1 MMHFTP
7 TRCRCLSDKL
17 FRWCLSVIPAV
28 ILSTPAMAFT
38 KDTTARHIKPAK
50 DSSWFSYTT
59 WLWNR
64 NSSRANMVAA
74 TSSVYSQEVG
84 STPVADITN
93 VLAGR
98 MAGLYTLQLSGMNG
112 ADGASFSLRGKT
124 PLIVIDG
131 VVRDFTG
138 FNPNDIESVTLL
150 KDALATA
157 MYGQR
162 SSNGVLMV
170 TTREKGRKAFEINAS
185 AQYGLLE
192 SLYKPQYAD
201 AFHYAQLYNEA
212 QHNMNAAATPRY
224 SDDMMNAW
232 KNHTNDPYKQP
243 DVNWYNEI
251 IRHTTSQQRYNIDL
265 AGNASNYHYY
275 ASLEHFAQSGNFITS
290 PANSYNTNND
300 YKRYNI
306 RTNALVN
313 FNKNIELGLNV
324 FGSVA
329 SGNQPGI
336 GTAALMSLTGST
348 PPVAFPVFNANGSF
362 GGTNLWRT
370 NPYAGAI
377 SSGYQQTTER
387 TISADMTL
395 QYKLDD
401 LLKGLWIKGQLSMN
415 NYYMETI
422 DRSKGVAVY
431 EPDTTAGA
439 IPNSYIQYGTDG
451 LVAGGQAKVNS
462 QVRQNYYNIMAGY
475 DHTWNGHSLRLLATY
490 NVDNT
495 IRSFTQLNT
504 LYSNAGLTA
513 SYDWHK
519 TYLAELG
526 LVYGT
531 LNRYTPGKRG
541 SFLPSAGLAWV
552 ISNEHFFASN
562 IFDRLKIRATA
573 GQTAWGD
580 PNNYFLYLPNYV
592 TGSTGYNVGE
602 TSSGVS
608 GTIESQ
614 LANPDITWEKA
625 WKLDV
630 GLEAALFHSQLSV
643 SLDYYRNKYYDQLQ
657 TRGRNSGILG
667 HSYPLENIGRS
678 RYSGLE
684 ASVNYSPVTTHTF
697 KYYLDGNVSIAASSL
712 LYNGD
717 PIYPYAWQ
725 NKTGLPVGQAFGLV
739 ADGFYQTGT
748 DVSKTAN
755 WQGYTPAPGDIRYKD
770 LNGDGVINVL
780 DMQPI
785 GNQRP
790 MIFFGM
796 GGGFSWKG
804 FDFKLL
810 LQGVMNR
817 NMVLSATSVSAF
829 NNSYGNVMDMHNNRW
844 TPENA
849 VNAVFPRLTIGTN
862 VNNSQASTFWMRN
875 GNYLRLKNV
884 ELGYDFKKILLPH
897 SRVSHLRLF
906 VNAYNL
912 FTWKKVDWFDP
923 ESGMSAFSNQRII
936 NGGISLGL

>member
-1 MMHFTP
+1 MMAVPAAATP
-7 TRCRCLSDKL
+7 QDT
-17 FRWCLSVIPAV
+17 
-28 ILSTPAMAFT
+28 STLL
-38 KDTTARHIKPAK
+38 IKPVT
-50 DSSWFSYTT
+50 DSSWFAHTT
-59 WLWNR
+59 WLWNKT
-64 NSSRANMVAA
+64 SSRANMVAA
-74 TSSVYSQEVG
+74 TSSVYSREVG

-98 MAGLYTLQLSGMNG
+98 MAGLYTLQLSGLNG
-112 ADGASFSLRGKT
+112 ADGASFSVRGKT

-131 VVRDFTG
+131 VVRNFTG

-170 TTREKGRKAFEINAS
+170 TTRDRGRKAFEINAA
-185 AQYGLLE
+185 AQYGILE
-192 SLYKPQYAD
+192 PLYKPHYAD
-201 AFHYAQLYNEA
+201 AYHYGILYNEA
-212 QHNMNAAATPRY
+212 QHNMNAGATPPY
-224 SDDMMNAW
+224 TNEMLNAW

-243 DVNWYNEI
+243 DVNWYNEVV
-251 IRHTTSQQRYNIDL
+251 RNTTSQQRYNIDL
-265 AGNASNYHYY
+265 AGNSSNYHYY
-275 ASLEHFAQSGNFITS
+275 ASLEHFAQSGNFVTS

-306 RTNALVN
+306 RTNALVK

-324 FGSVA
+324 FGSIA
-329 SGNQPGI
+329 TGTQPGA
-336 GTAALMSLTGST
+336 GTTNLMNLLSAT
-348 PPVAFPVFNANGSF
+348 PPVAYPVFNANGSY

-370 NPYAGAI
+370 NPYAAAVG
-377 SSGYQQTTER
+377 SGYLQTTER

-401 LLKGLWIKGQLSMN
+401 LLRGLWIKGQLSMN
-415 NYYMETI
+415 NYYAENI

-439 IPNSYIQYGTDG
+439 IPGSYIQYGNDG
-451 LVAGGQAKVNS
+451 LVQGGQAKVS
-462 QVRQNYYNIMAGY
+462 DQIRQNYYNIMVGY
-475 DHTWNGHSLRLLATY
+475 DHSWNGHSLSLLGTW

-495 IRSFTQLNT
+495 IRSYTQLNT
-504 LYSNAGLTA
+504 LYSNTGLSA
-513 SYDWHK
+513 SYDWKK

-526 LVYGT
+526 LVYST
-531 LNRYTPGKRG
+531 LNRYAPGKRG
-541 SFLPSAGLAWV
+541 SFLPSAGLGWV
-552 ISNEHFFASN
+552 ISNENFFSSAVIN
-562 IFDRLKIRATA
+562 RLKIRATA

-580 PNNYFLYLPNYV
+580 PNNYFLYLPNYTV
-592 TGSTGYNVGE
+592 GSTGYNVGE

-608 GTIESQ
+608 GAIETQ
-614 LANPDITWEKA
+614 LANPAITWEKA
-625 WKLDV
+625 WKWDL

-678 RYSGLE
+678 RYSGVE
-684 ASVNYSPVTTHTF
+684 ASIDYRPVASHTF
-697 KYYLDGNVSIAASSL
+697 QYYLNGNVSVAASKL
-712 LYNGD
+712 LHNGD

-725 NKTGLPVGQAFGLV
+725 YRTGLPVGQAFGLV
-739 ADGFYQTGT
+739 ADGFYQTNT
-748 DVSKTAN
+748 DISKTAN
-755 WQGYTPAPGDIRYKD
+755 WQGYTPSPGDIRYKD

-780 DMQPI
+780 DMQPV
-785 GNQRP
+785 GNQQP

-810 LQGVMNR
+810 LQGVVNR
-817 NMVLSATSVSAF
+817 NMTLSPSAISAF
-829 NNSYGNVMDMHNNRW
+829 NNSYGNVMEMHNDRW
-844 TPENA
+844 TPDNA
-849 VNAVFPRLTIGTN
+849 VNATFPRLTIGSN
-862 VNNSQASTFWMRN
+862 VNNSQASTFWTRN
-875 GNYLRLKNV
+875 GNYLRLKNI
-884 ELGYDFKKILLPH
+884 ELGYDFRKTFFPH
-897 SRVSHLRLF
+897 AKLSRLRLF

-912 FTWKKVDWFDP
+912 LTWKKVDWFDP
-923 ESGMSAFSNQRII
+923 ESGMNAFSNQRII